1 MDSHNPLVWAW
12 LVLASL
18 AGAVTSI
25 AFRPYK
31 DMTWRDILL
40 AFVVSSTFAI
50 FVGSAIAE
58 WVAVKLLGGG
68 QINLRV
74 YGAVMWFM
82 AAAAYFIIPVLFARA
97 KRWVGETE
105 FRK

>member
-1 MDSHNPLVWAW
+1 MNEHNPIVWLW
-12 LVLASL
+12 IILASL
-18 AGAVTSI
+18 AGSVTSI

-31 DMTWRDILL
+31 EMSWKDIVL
-40 AFVVSSTFAI
+40 AFIVSSTFAI

-58 WVAVKLLGGG
+58 YVAVKLFGKGP
-68 QINLRV
+68 INLKA